1 MSWRDVLAAKL
12 ASTLRVE
19 SGGVVGAVKLS
30 MSWTEGDIDIP
41 AVCNHL
47 ARHFKVK
54 SITIVQ
60 RTPSGHTN
68 ADGCRAAVLRIAGLD
83 SVTARELQLALC
95 KDLPGLAKAIVSSGT

>member
-19 SGGVVGAVKLS
+19 PGGVVGSVKLS

-47 ARHFKVK
+47 ARHFKAK
-54 SITIVQ
+54 SVTIVR
-60 RTPSGHTN
+60 RTPVGHTN
-68 ADGCRAAVLRIAGLD
+68 TDGCQAAVLRISGLD
-83 SVTARELQLALC
+83 SATAQELQIALC